1 MSPPYIVR
9 CKQLEKEIEE
19 LSAGMSQAIG
29 SVDHIPSRA
38 DYLNMRDDLAFREV
52 NGLIIVLYILLS
64 ISITPEKVLFIINIW
79 FIIQGELDKSR
90 QTLEGLKREH
100 GQLNANL
107 DKVNIN
113 EW

>member
-1 MSPPYIVR
+1 MSPPYILR

-52 NGLIIVLYILLS
+52 NGLIIVLYKYLLL
-64 ISITPEKVLFIINIW
+64 KF
-79 FIIQGELDKSR
+79 
-90 QTLEGLKREH
+90 LKRSC
-100 GQLNANL
+100 L
-107 DKVNIN
+107 
-113 EW
+113 